1 MTDKSHNRA
10 LVAFGSNLGDREVTL
25 SDALVALENLSEAP
39 LRCSS
44 WWGSTPILMADD
56 AGEFINGVVEIQTS
70 LSAWQLLI
78 ALQGIE
84 QQAGRPMVHGFNAS
98 RVLDL
103 DIICYGEAIIDS
115 PDLVI
120 PHPRAAQR
128 LFVLIPLAEL
138 CPGLVMPGQLDSIDA
153 LINRVSGES
162 LTLLRA
168 APVLPL
174 QRPRPPL

>member
-1 MTDKSHNRA
+1 MTDKSLNRA

-25 SDALVALENLSEAP
+25 SDALVALEHLSEAP

-128 LFVLIPLAEL
+128 LFVLMPLAEL
-138 CPGLVMPGQLDSIDA
+138 CPGLVMPGQLDSIDT
-153 LINRVSGES
+153 LINRVSGEP

-168 APVLPL
+168 APV